1 MTQLVNWAV
10 RSAVPCVESAAARN
24 DWIRS
29 WPRGED
35 VPAVLRDLL
44 DRWAG
49 VAVVVNDFYW
59 RLYAGDL
66 LAPYPEAA
74 IARALSNGR

>member
-1 MTQLVNWAV
+1 
-10 RSAVPCVESAAARN
+10 VPGVETAAARN
-24 DWIRS
+24 DWIRQWS
-29 WPRGED
+29 QAED
-35 VPAVLRDLL
+35 VPPVLRDLL

-66 LAPYPEAA
+66 QAPYPEAE
-74 IARALSNGR
+74 IARALRHGR